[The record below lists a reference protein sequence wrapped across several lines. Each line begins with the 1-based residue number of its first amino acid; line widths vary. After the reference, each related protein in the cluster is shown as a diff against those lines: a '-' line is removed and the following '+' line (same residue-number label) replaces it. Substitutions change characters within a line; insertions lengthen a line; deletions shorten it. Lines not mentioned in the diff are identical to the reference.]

1 VDDRERLRTT
11 FDQAAELYQDARPEY
26 PEELFNRL
34 MDVVGLRPGDRVLE
48 VGAGSGKAT
57 LPLARRGLRITAIEP
72 GPALAAQARKNL
84 AGYPVDMVSMRFEDW
99 DGTPGELPRSSLRP
113 PGTGL
118 IPVCGTD
125 APQVHYALTDT

>member
-1 VDDRERLRTT
+1 MDDRERLRTT

-72 GPALAAQARKNL
+72 GPALAARARNNL
-84 AGYPVDMVSMRFEDW
+84 AGYPVRYCQHAI
-99 DGTPGELPRSSLRP
+99 R
-113 PGTGL
+113 GL
-118 IPVCGTD
+118 GWHAWRVRRGCRRD
-125 APQVHYALTDT
+125 RLALG